1 MFESWPVK
9 KLYDSLNE
17 NAILSCEST
26 ACCDIG
32 LCAIINRISL
42 LGGFIVPG
50 YELVFILN
58 ANLSEDDSTR
68 VLGKVND
75 QITKLGGTVTET
87 NQWGKR
93 RLAYPIKKQAEG
105 NYVLEKVQINQT
117 ALKEL
122 DASLKLSEDVLRY
135 LFVRENS

>member
-1 MFESWPVK
+1 
-9 KLYDSLNE
+9 
-17 NAILSCEST
+17 
-26 ACCDIG
+26 
-32 LCAIINRISL
+32 
-42 LGGFIVPG
+42 VPG

-58 ANLSEDDSTR
+58 ANLTEDDFTR

-105 NYVLEKVQINQT
+105 NYVLEKVQIKQT

-122 DASLKLSEDVLRY
+122 DASLKMSEDVLRY

>member
-1 MFESWPVK
+1 
-9 KLYDSLNE
+9 
-17 NAILSCEST
+17 
-26 ACCDIG
+26 
-32 LCAIINRISL
+32 
-42 LGGFIVPG
+42 VPG

-58 ANLSEDDSTR
+58 ANLSEDDFTR

-93 RLAYPIKKQAEG
+93 RLAYPIKKQPEG
-105 NYVLEKVQINQT
+105 NYVLEKVQIKQT

-122 DASLKLSEDVLRY
+122 DASLKMSEDVLRY

>member
-1 MFESWPVK
+1 M
-9 KLYDSLNE
+9 
-17 NAILSCEST
+17 
-26 ACCDIG
+26 
-32 LCAIINRISL
+32 
-42 LGGFIVPG
+42 PG

-58 ANLSEDDSTR
+58 ANLSEDDFTR

-105 NYVLEKVQINQT
+105 TYVLEKVQINQT

-122 DASLKLSEDVLRY
+122 DANLKMSEDGGCFKVL
-135 LFVRENS
+135 VRPRK

>member
-1 MFESWPVK
+1 MPS
-9 KLYDSLNE
+9 
-17 NAILSCEST
+17 
-26 ACCDIG
+26 
-32 LCAIINRISL
+32 
-42 LGGFIVPG
+42 

-58 ANLSEDDSTR
+58 ANLTEDDSTKL
-68 VLGKVND
+68 LGKVND

-87 NQWGKR
+87 NPWGKR

-105 NYVLEKVQINQT
+105 NYVLEKVQMKQT

-122 DASLKLSEDVLRY
+122 DASLKLTEDVLRY

>member
-1 MFESWPVK
+1 M
-9 KLYDSLNE
+9 
-17 NAILSCEST
+17 
-26 ACCDIG
+26 
-32 LCAIINRISL
+32 
-42 LGGFIVPG
+42 PG

-58 ANLSEDDSTR
+58 ANLNEDDFTR

-105 NYVLEKVQINQT
+105 NYVLEKVQIKQT

-122 DASLKLSEDVLRY
+122 DANLKLSEDVLRY

>member
-1 MFESWPVK
+1 M
-9 KLYDSLNE
+9 
-17 NAILSCEST
+17 
-26 ACCDIG
+26 
-32 LCAIINRISL
+32 
-42 LGGFIVPG
+42 PG

-58 ANLSEDDSTR
+58 ANLTEDDFTR

-105 NYVLEKVQINQT
+105 NYVLEKVQIKQT

-122 DASLKLSEDVLRY
+122 DASLKMSEDVLRY

>member
-1 MFESWPVK
+1 M
-9 KLYDSLNE
+9 
-17 NAILSCEST
+17 
-26 ACCDIG
+26 
-32 LCAIINRISL
+32 
-42 LGGFIVPG
+42 PG

-58 ANLSEDDSTR
+58 ANLSEDDFTR
-68 VLGKVND
+68 VLEKVND

-93 RLAYPIKKQAEG
+93 RLAYPIKRQAEG
-105 NYVLEKVQINQT
+105 NYVLEKVQIKQT

-122 DASLKLSEDVLRY
+122 DAGLKMSEDVLRY

>member
-1 MFESWPVK
+1 M
-9 KLYDSLNE
+9 
-17 NAILSCEST
+17 
-26 ACCDIG
+26 
-32 LCAIINRISL
+32 
-42 LGGFIVPG
+42 PG

-58 ANLSEDDSTR
+58 ADLSEDDFTR

-105 NYVLEKVQINQT
+105 NYVLEKVQIKQT

-122 DASLKLSEDVLRY
+122 DTNLKLSEDILRY

>member
-1 MFESWPVK
+1 M
-9 KLYDSLNE
+9 
-17 NAILSCEST
+17 
-26 ACCDIG
+26 
-32 LCAIINRISL
+32 
-42 LGGFIVPG
+42 PG

-58 ANLSEDDSTR
+58 ADLSEDDFTR

-105 NYVLEKVQINQT
+105 NYVLEKVQIKQT

-122 DASLKLSEDVLRY
+122 DTNLKLSEDVLRY

>member
-1 MFESWPVK
+1 
-9 KLYDSLNE
+9 
-17 NAILSCEST
+17 
-26 ACCDIG
+26 
-32 LCAIINRISL
+32 
-42 LGGFIVPG
+42 VPG

>member
-1 MFESWPVK
+1 M
-9 KLYDSLNE
+9 
-17 NAILSCEST
+17 
-26 ACCDIG
+26 
-32 LCAIINRISL
+32 
-42 LGGFIVPG
+42 PG

-58 ANLSEDDSTR
+58 ANLTEDDFTR

-105 NYVLEKVQINQT
+105 TYVLEKVQINQT

-122 DASLKLSEDVLRY
+122 DANLKMSEDVLRY

>member
-1 MFESWPVK
+1 MFNILPGR
-9 KLYDSLNE
+9 KLYASLNE
-17 NAILSCEST
+17 NAISHCESS
-26 ACCDIG
+26 ACCRIG
-32 LCAIINRISL
+32 LCAIISRISL

-58 ANLSEDDSTR
+58 ANLSEDDFTR

-75 QITKLGGTVTET
+75 QITKLGGTITET

-105 NYVLEKVQINQT
+105 NYVLEKVQIKQT

-122 DASLKLSEDVLRY
+122 DANLKMSEDVLRY

>member
-1 MFESWPVK
+1 
-9 KLYDSLNE
+9 L
-17 NAILSCEST
+17 T
-26 ACCDIG
+26 
-32 LCAIINRISL
+32 
-42 LGGFIVPG
+42 
-50 YELVFILN
+50 
-58 ANLSEDDSTR
+58 EDDFTR

-105 NYVLEKVQINQT
+105 TYVLEKVQINQT

-122 DASLKLSEDVLRY
+122 DANLKMSEDILRY

>member
-1 MFESWPVK
+1 
-9 KLYDSLNE
+9 
-17 NAILSCEST
+17 
-26 ACCDIG
+26 
-32 LCAIINRISL
+32 
-42 LGGFIVPG
+42 VPG

-58 ANLSEDDSTR
+58 ADLSEDDFTR

-93 RLAYPIKKQAEG
+93 RFAYPIKRQMEG
-105 NYVLEKVQINQT
+105 NYVFEKVQIKQT

-122 DASLKLSEDVLRY
+122 DAGLKMSEDVLRH

>member
-1 MFESWPVK
+1 M
-9 KLYDSLNE
+9 
-17 NAILSCEST
+17 
-26 ACCDIG
+26 
-32 LCAIINRISL
+32 
-42 LGGFIVPG
+42 PG

-58 ANLSEDDSTR
+58 ADLSEDDFTR

-105 NYVLEKVQINQT
+105 NYVLEKVQIKQT

-122 DASLKLSEDVLRY
+122 DAGLKMSEDVLRY

>member
-1 MFESWPVK
+1 
-9 KLYDSLNE
+9 
-17 NAILSCEST
+17 
-26 ACCDIG
+26 
-32 LCAIINRISL
+32 
-42 LGGFIVPG
+42 VPG

-58 ANLSEDDSTR
+58 ANLSEDDFTR

-105 NYVLEKVQINQT
+105 SYVLEKVQIKQT

-122 DASLKLSEDVLRY
+122 DASLKMSEDVLRY

>member
-1 MFESWPVK
+1 
-9 KLYDSLNE
+9 
-17 NAILSCEST
+17 
-26 ACCDIG
+26 
-32 LCAIINRISL
+32 
-42 LGGFIVPG
+42 VPG
-50 YELVFILN
+50 YELVFILD
-58 ANLSEDDSTR
+58 ANLSEDDFTR

-93 RLAYPIKKQAEG
+93 RLAYPINKQAEG

-122 DASLKLSEDVLRY
+122 DANLKMSEDVLRY

>member
-1 MFESWPVK
+1 M
-9 KLYDSLNE
+9 
-17 NAILSCEST
+17 
-26 ACCDIG
+26 
-32 LCAIINRISL
+32 
-42 LGGFIVPG
+42 PG

-58 ANLSEDDSTR
+58 ANLSEDDFTR
-68 VLGKVND
+68 VLEKVND

-105 NYVLEKVQINQT
+105 NYVLEKVQIKQT

-122 DASLKLSEDVLRY
+122 DSSLKLSEDVLRY

>member
-1 MFESWPVK
+1 
-9 KLYDSLNE
+9 
-17 NAILSCEST
+17 
-26 ACCDIG
+26 
-32 LCAIINRISL
+32 
-42 LGGFIVPG
+42 VPG
-50 YELVFILN
+50 YEMVFILN
-58 ANLSEDDSTR
+58 ADLSEDDFTR

-93 RLAYPIKKQAEG
+93 RLAYPIKRQAEG
-105 NYVLEKVQINQT
+105 NYVLEKVQIKQT

-122 DASLKLSEDVLRY
+122 DANLKLSEDVLRY

>member
-1 MFESWPVK
+1 M
-9 KLYDSLNE
+9 
-17 NAILSCEST
+17 
-26 ACCDIG
+26 
-32 LCAIINRISL
+32 
-42 LGGFIVPG
+42 PG

-58 ANLSEDDSTR
+58 ANLSEDDSTC

>member
-1 MFESWPVK
+1 
-9 KLYDSLNE
+9 
-17 NAILSCEST
+17 
-26 ACCDIG
+26 
-32 LCAIINRISL
+32 
-42 LGGFIVPG
+42 VPG

-58 ANLSEDDSTR
+58 ADLSEDDFTR

-93 RLAYPIKKQAEG
+93 RFAYPIKKQAEG
-105 NYVLEKVQINQT
+105 NYVLEKVQIKQT

-122 DASLKLSEDVLRY
+122 DASLKMSEDVLRY

>member
-1 MFESWPVK
+1 M
-9 KLYDSLNE
+9 
-17 NAILSCEST
+17 
-26 ACCDIG
+26 
-32 LCAIINRISL
+32 
-42 LGGFIVPG
+42 PG

-58 ANLSEDDSTR
+58 ANLSEDDFTR

-75 QITKLGGTVTET
+75 QITKLGGTITET

-105 NYVLEKVQINQT
+105 NYVLEKVQIKQT

-122 DASLKLSEDVLRY
+122 DANLKLSEDVLRY

>member
-1 MFESWPVK
+1 M
-9 KLYDSLNE
+9 
-17 NAILSCEST
+17 
-26 ACCDIG
+26 
-32 LCAIINRISL
+32 
-42 LGGFIVPG
+42 PG

-58 ANLSEDDSTR
+58 ANLTEDDFTR

-93 RLAYPIKKQAEG
+93 RFAYPIKKQAEG